1 MDETRPAAPGPP
13 TGAALVRS
21 QLYRLLALLFR
32 YPAAEDLE
40 ALCALSAGLGG
51 ETGAAVGPEVR
62 AALAAVAGAAAAT
75 GLAEA
80 QEGHVRVFGHVT
92 LPDCPLYETA
102 CDLGDPFAQAQ
113 ALADLAGFY
122 RAFGLDMAPAAG
134 ERADHLSVELE
145 FMHYLA
151 YREAFAQVHHG
162 ADALA
167 TIRDGER
174 RFLHGHLGRWA
185 PVVARAVAARA
196 QGLLGAAGR
205 LLLAVVERDCAAFD
219 ARPAPVLL
227 EGAAPGAALVAAEPD
242 DDEMGGEP

>member
-13 TGAALVRS
+13 PEAALVRS
-21 QLYRLLALLFR
+21 QLYRLLALLYR

-40 ALCALSAGLGG
+40 AIRALSAGLDR
-51 ETGAAVGPEVR
+51 EAGAAAGPEVR
-62 AALAAVAGAAAAT
+62 AVLPALAGVAAA

-80 QEGHVRVFGHVT
+80 REAYVRAFGHVT

-102 CDLGDPFAQAQ
+102 CGLGDPFAQAQ
-113 ALADLAGFY
+113 ALADLTGFY

-134 ERADHLSVELE
+134 ERADHLAVELE

-151 YREAFAQVHHG
+151 YREAFAQAHHG
-162 ADALA
+162 ADAVA

-174 RFLHGHLGRWA
+174 RFLTYHLGRWA

-196 QGLLGAAGR
+196 GGLLGAAGR
-205 LLLAVVERDCAAFD
+205 LLLAVVEQECTAFD
-219 ARPAPVLL
+219 VRPAPVLL
-227 EGAAPGAALVAAEPD
+227 EGAALGAAAAAAEPD

>member
-1 MDETRPAAPGPP
+1 MDGTRPAAPGPP
-13 TGAALVRS
+13 PGAALVRS
-21 QLYRLLALLFR
+21 QLYRVLALLFR
-32 YPAAEDLE
+32 YPAAEDL
-40 ALCALSAGLGG
+40 AAIRALSAGLGG
-51 ETGAAVGPEVR
+51 EAGPAVAPEVR
-62 AALAAVAGAAAAT
+62 AALPPLAGAAAAA

-80 QEGHVRVFGHVT
+80 QEGYVRAFGHVT

-102 CDLGDPFAQAQ
+102 CGLGDPFAQAQ
-113 ALADLAGFY
+113 ALADLTGFY

-134 ERADHLSVELE
+134 ERADHLAVELE

-162 ADALA
+162 ADAAA

-174 RFLHGHLGRWA
+174 RFLAYHLGRWA

-196 QGLLGAAGR
+196 DGLLGAAGR
-205 LLLAVVERDCAAFD
+205 LLLAVVEQECTAFD
-219 ARPAPVLL
+219 VRPAPVLL
-227 EGAAPGAALVAAEPD
+227 EGAALGAAAAAAGP